1 MSDSEMR
8 QYMSEE
14 VRSAVYNELTAEDNQ
29 KTNLEETDS
38 ASHKQAKKHHK
49 KHKHAH
55 KTAPKQDSNLAASA
69 KSQNILEQNS

>member
-38 ASHKQAKKHHK
+38 ASHKQAVSKVI
-49 KHKHAH
+49 
-55 KTAPKQDSNLAASA
+55 PSP
-69 KSQNILEQNS
+69 QNFFHFAMEILI